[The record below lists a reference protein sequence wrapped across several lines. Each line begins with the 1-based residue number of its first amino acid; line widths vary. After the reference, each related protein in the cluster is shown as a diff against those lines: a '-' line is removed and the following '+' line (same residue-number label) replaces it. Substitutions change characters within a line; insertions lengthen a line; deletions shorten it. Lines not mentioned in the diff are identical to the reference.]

1 VVETLIIKDEI
12 LIGSRIF
19 RIEFIERLVDGAD
32 ECYGRYDFADCLIQI
47 NSSYS
52 EELQE
57 MALLHELRH
66 IIWTLLGYYNED
78 KVELGESFI
87 IQQQHYEHQILIQI
101 LEWQKG
107 DFQ

>member
-1 VVETLIIKDEI
+1 MIIKDKI

-19 RIEFIERLVDGAD
+19 KIEFIERLVNGSD
-32 ECYGRYDFADCLIQI
+32 ECYGTYDFVEGLIQI

-78 KVELGESFI
+78 EVKLSESFI

-101 LEWQKG
+101 LSWQK
-107 DFQ
+107 